1 MSKEL
6 PHYLT
11 EDLSFNARFKRYL
24 DLYVPYLNSLLYGIA
39 SIFSSSPTDEYK
51 NITPENAPLAYA
63 LRTERRQNRALN
75 IITLIAVAIAATFT
89 ALLILSNPVGWGVAT
104 LVLGGIAIN
113 LSFPFLVRGMVK
125 AGQALRNKWK
135 TRFNI
140 TYVSELTDKK
150 AELLSKKLELNN
162 DQKNDLKAKFYA
174 LNSVPKANKK
184 RILTDRELNTIVE
197 IIPATKRNAFKYLL
211 GFTQERIS
219 QVREVFG
226 LPSKITIA
234 ELTPELAKR
243 LTIQL
248 IRSDIGKKAIYT
260 QFKILENNE
269 FTQNELNQIRD
280 ANTLLNKFNVRFG
293 EIKSKKSD
301 HSTFLTEKEFEEI
314 IKDIN
319 KPKKWYQRLKFWKS
333 DTYLDLTKK
342 QKKQLKYIMGFTVSD
357 QRLRLLSGGTSP
369 LEDQNIGIHH
379 TTTTAAAAS
388 AAIFAVL
395 GTAFSFIFS
404 PIAVIP
410 LSAFL
415 GTLVGAAVG
424 HEIGKGRAQH
434 ASVNLHRTFDG
445 LAPDTINVAS
455 NWWFKRFI
463 RYVVITVIFIV
474 AHLTGLLTGGIT
486 TLWTLF
492 AGYAT
497 AGVVSSAVMHGGNK
511 LKTDPY
517 AINEFDPDKINYELK
532 PDNQWGEKEIQ
543 AAKTFMMGYY
553 EKYRAKSN
561 LSGLFAAIAHRI
573 YYNIMYPYEKI
584 TAYIPLPKNL
594 FLKVLIF
601 IFYTLPFYYV
611 IPFAV
616 SLAMGLPKSIL
627 EGVAQLPVFNY
638 IVNLAFPSANSSYS
652 KMEQPTT
659 ALGKFGLFLRK
670 LFSFGENSYTQLHTK
685 HEMKMENVRKNLYII
700 ADYEANPTPG
710 NLQRII
716 NAIKPYV
723 QRKHD
728 KAVFKKEPKQIKE
741 ESSETLASSVSA
753 ASLQKVEAP
762 VPEKIT
768 FGQSVNKYLTGDTF
782 AIQQKTEEAPPPS
795 LQSLLIATPA

>member
-11 EDLSFNARFKRYL
+11 EDLSFNARFKRYV
-24 DLYVPYLNSLLYGIA
+24 DLYVPYLNSLLYGIG

-51 NITPENAPLAYA
+51 SITPEKTPLAYA

-75 IITLIAVAIAATFT
+75 IITLIAVVIAATFT
-89 ALLILSNPVGWGVAT
+89 ALLIVSNPVGWGVAT
-104 LVLGGIAIN
+104 LVLGAIAIN
-113 LSFPFLVRGMVK
+113 FSFPFLVRGIVK

-162 DQKNDLKAKFYA
+162 NQKNDLKAKFYA

-184 RILTDRELNTIVE
+184 RILTDRELNIIAE
-197 IIPATKRNAFKYLL
+197 IIPATKRNTFKYLL
-211 GFTQERIS
+211 GFTQEKIS

-226 LPSKITIA
+226 LPSKLTIA
-234 ELTPELAKR
+234 ELTPELAER

-248 IRSDIGKKAIYT
+248 IHSEIGKKAISNK
-260 QFKILENNE
+260 FKILDNNT
-269 FTQNELNQIRD
+269 FNHDELNQIRD
-280 ANTLLNKFNVRFG
+280 ANTLLIKFNVRFG
-293 EIKSKKSD
+293 KIKSKKSD
-301 HSTFLTEKEFEEI
+301 HSTFLTEKDFEEI

-319 KPKKWYQRLKFWKS
+319 KPKKWYQRLKFWKT
-333 DTYLDLTKK
+333 DTYLDLNKK
-342 QKKQLKYIMGFTVSD
+342 QKKQLKYLLGFTVSD
-357 QRLRLLSGGTSP
+357 QRLRLFSGGTSP
-369 LEDQNIGIHH
+369 LEDQNIGIHNK
-379 TTTTAAAAS
+379 TTTAAAAS

-445 LAPDTINVAS
+445 LEPDTINVAS

-463 RYVVITVIFIV
+463 RYVVITVIFIL

-497 AGVVSSAVMHGGNK
+497 AGIVSSAVMHGGNK

-517 AINEFDPDKINYELK
+517 AINEFAPDTINYELK
-532 PDNQWGEKEIQ
+532 PEHEWNANDVQ
-543 AAKTFMMGYY
+543 AAKTFFLEYH

-561 LSGLFAAIAHRI
+561 LSSLFAALAHRV
-573 YYNIMYPYEKI
+573 YYNIRYPFEKI
-584 TAYIPLPKNL
+584 SAYIPLPKSII
-594 FLKVLIF
+594 LKALIF
-601 IFYTLPFYYV
+601 FPYILPTYAISFS
-611 IPFAV
+611 I
-616 SLAMGLPKSIL
+616 SLVMGLPKSIL

-638 IVNLAFPSANSSYS
+638 IVNLTFPSSNSSYS

-685 HEMKMENVRKNLYII
+685 HEIKMENARKNLYII
-700 ADYEANPTPG
+700 ADYEVSPTQD
-710 NLQRII
+710 NLKRII
-716 NAIKPYV
+716 YAIKPYV

-728 KAVFKKEPKQIKE
+728 KAVFKKAPKQIKE
-741 ESSETLASSVSA
+741 ESSETLASSVST

-768 FGQSVNKYLTGDTF
+768 FGQSVNKYFTADTF
-782 AIQQKTEEAPPPS
+782 ATQQKTEEAPPPS